1 MLEVTC
7 SYRDV
12 VNEAK
17 AVGEGIWVFEVLIF
31 RVASEVSR
39 RSTYLVLPNTP
50 A

>member
-1 MLEVTC
+1 MLEVAC

-12 VNEAK
+12 VDEAE
-17 AVGEGIWVFEVLIF
+17 AVGEGFWVFQELII
-31 RVASEVSR
+31 RVASEVSN